1 MSELEALV
9 RFARSRFDGGPEK
22 LHGGVRSIK
31 AGRYGFTSE
40 ATAWI
45 FGDDGV
51 TMKQTSTAPCS
62 HQYSAELGG
71 CVWCG
76 VHGADGR
83 IIAHKGLRTTSEV
96 AYRFPYKAA
105 LGKLKRLPV
114 PAGLPRLD
122 AVVQSV
128 VRAGRVDTGALVE
141 GWPALIDEA
150 GAMRHAVVALRRFR
164 AVYSEAPPQHRPR

>member
-31 AGRYGFTSE
+31 AGRHGFTGE

-45 FGDDGV
+45 FGDDNV
-51 TMKQTSTAPCS
+51 TMRQTSTAPCTHS
-62 HQYSAELGG
+62 YSAELGG

-83 IIAHKGLRTTSEV
+83 IIAHKGQRTTSEV

-114 PAGLPRLD
+114 PAG
-122 AVVQSV
+122 
-128 VRAGRVDTGALVE
+128 
-141 GWPALIDEA
+141 WPALNVVVQHVVRSGVVDAAALLEHWPALVDEDS
-150 GAMRHAVVALRRFR
+150 AMKHAVVALRRFR
-164 AVYSEAPPQHRPR
+164 AVYSEAPPQRRPR